1 MSMKVIW
8 TSHRGSAVV
17 IGATDDRLA
26 IGLDSSSSAE
36 LVEEDAVRMAW
47 AIIEHFATGLCADCR
62 SAPCSCPRGDAAFEE
77 GEAPDGTPV
86 QIPTPRFAEQEE
98 LVALNEEMIR
108 VTESH
113 RQAIVNT
120 MSTVMHLQSKVATLE
135 KKLGD

>member
-1 MSMKVIW
+1 MKVIW
-8 TSHRGSAVV
+8 TSHRDSAVV

-36 LVEEDAVRMAW
+36 LAEEDAVRMAW
-47 AIIEHFATGLCADCR
+47 AIIEHFSTGLCADCR
-62 SAPCSCPRGDAAFEE
+62 SVPCTCTTAFEE

-86 QIPTPRFAEQEE
+86 QIPTPRFAAQEE
-98 LVALNEEMIR
+98 LVSLNEEMIR

-135 KKLGD
+135 QKVGE